1 MAGLGSCI
9 VGYTAKSC
17 IHCCIV
23 ARRAHHTQSMGAA
36 LCWCLLGLG
45 ETPEGVYGVPEL
57 WRGVG
62 MHDVTDP
69 CPVGEMCTALPRRFQ
84 WACCSDCCSG
94 YSTVTDDTPPE
105 PCCAVSVSLQLI
117 QHAVAIQ
124 HYSSYKTQH
133 ATPSLR
139 THLWDPPL
147 EHVPCS

>member
-1 MAGLGSCI
+1 MLRAVSCSCCTVVLYRHSVLYQLQRYRYSVAGLGSCI

-17 IHCCIV
+17 NDCCIV

-69 CPVGEMCTALPRRFQ
+69 CPSKGSRK
-84 WACCSDCCSG
+84 S
-94 YSTVTDDTPPE
+94 
-105 PCCAVSVSLQLI
+105 SL
-117 QHAVAIQ
+117 
-124 HYSSYKTQH
+124 
-133 ATPSLR
+133 
-139 THLWDPPL
+139 
-147 EHVPCS
+147 